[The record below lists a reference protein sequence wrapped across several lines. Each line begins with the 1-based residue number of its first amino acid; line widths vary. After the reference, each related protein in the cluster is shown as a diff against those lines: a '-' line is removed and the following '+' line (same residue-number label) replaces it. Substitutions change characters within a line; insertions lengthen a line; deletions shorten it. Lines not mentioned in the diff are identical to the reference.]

1 MADEAESKTSRFLDR
16 VDKRSTKKLRLKKD
30 RLTIYLPPGMAETID
45 RNRYGLGFSRSA
57 YVAFCI
63 AKVARPYDQARAERM
78 QGATAE

>member
-1 MADEAESKTSRFLDR
+1 MTTDEKEQKARRFLDR

-30 RLTIYLPPGMAETID
+30 RVTIYLPPGMIATID

-63 AKVARPYDQARAERM
+63 AKVAKPYDQERAVRM
-78 QGATAE
+78 QGTST